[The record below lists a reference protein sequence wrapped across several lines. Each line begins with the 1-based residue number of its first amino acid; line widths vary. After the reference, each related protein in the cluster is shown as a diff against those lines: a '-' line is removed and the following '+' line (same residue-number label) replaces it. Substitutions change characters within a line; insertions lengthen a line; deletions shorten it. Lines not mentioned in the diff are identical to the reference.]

1 MQKIIFV
8 VEDCLTEVNEKLR
21 DGWEVKMIV
30 PYNQPVARG
39 EGYTSVLG
47 DYGAYVVLER

>member
-1 MQKIIFV
+1 MQKIIYV
-8 VEDCLTEVNEKLR
+8 IENRLDKVNEELK

-30 PYNQPVARG
+30 SYNQPVAKG
-39 EGYTSVLG
+39 EGYASVLG

>member
-1 MQKIIFV
+1 MIYVI
-8 VEDCLTEVNEKLR
+8 EDRVDKVNEELK
-21 DGWEVKMIV
+21 DGWEIKMIV

-39 EGYTSVLG
+39 EGYTPVLG